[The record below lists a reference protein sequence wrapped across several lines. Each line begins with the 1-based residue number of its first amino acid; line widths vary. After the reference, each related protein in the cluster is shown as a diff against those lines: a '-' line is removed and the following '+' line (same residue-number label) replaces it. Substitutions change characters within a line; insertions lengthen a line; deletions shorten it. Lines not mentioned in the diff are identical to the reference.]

1 MRSRA
6 LGCFVLALTLLISA
20 SCGKKGDPFL
30 PQESTNARVDNLKG
44 EWQGG
49 YIELRGSVADS
60 SGPDSTITGARV
72 HYAVYPLDEAPC
84 DGCPIEYQGFHTFGS
99 EAVREGRFF
108 CKIPGAVR
116 DNVYFFE
123 VQLAGA
129 KGGLGP
135 PSNQA
140 KVVVE

>member
-6 LGCFVLALTLLISA
+6 LGCFVLALTLLVPA

-30 PQESTNARVDNLKG
+30 PRESTSARVGDLYG
-44 EWQGG
+44 VWEGG
-49 YIELRGSVADS
+49 YIELEGSVADS
-60 SGPDSTITGARV
+60 SGPDSAITGARV
-72 HYAVYPLDEAPC
+72 LYAVYPLAEAPC

-108 CKIPGAVR
+108 CKIPGAVK
-116 DNVYFFE
+116 DNVYYFE
-123 VQLAGA
+123 VRLTGA
-129 KGGLGP
+129 KGGFGP